1 MGAACKNAASFQS
14 AQEAIF
20 YKGSIMSTEPVAKRS
35 NIGRLFVVIGVIIF
49 AAAYTYGLIL
59 FHQDAGAD
67 EATLSKGAMPKNYV
81 SMQVRVAS
89 IDPTKETAVLAITPE
104 PQAGLTDDSGYSAKA
119 DFQYD
124 IVTDDGT
131 KSVKIKAG
139 DPMTTT
145 QVPISISGEVSQ
157 YPNDAYE
164 GDVEI
169 DSDTP
174 IQIAATSHIQAY
186 SADMTLDDHS
196 KPGELTVNFDFER
209 SLSIVIFAWF
219 VFFLMALIAL
229 LALSVALGVVA
240 RGFKFEFG
248 MIGWIGALLFVLPAV
263 RNSLPGQ
270 PPIGTIGDFAI
281 FFWAEI
287 AVVFSLIVLVITWY
301 KRSASA

>member
-1 MGAACKNAASFQS
+1 MIVG
-14 AQEAIF
+14 I
-20 YKGSIMSTEPVAKRS
+20 
-35 NIGRLFVVIGVIIF
+35 VVIAILYVM
-49 AAAYTYGLIL
+49 GLVL

-67 EATLSKGAMPKNYV
+67 EATLSKGTVPKDYV
-81 SMQVRVAS
+81 AMQVRVAS

-104 PQAGLTDDSGYSAKA
+104 PRAALTDDGGYTAKS
-119 DFQYD
+119 DLEFD

-131 KSVKIKAG
+131 KTVKIKAG

-145 QVPISISGEVSQ
+145 QIPISISGEVSS

-174 IQIAATSHIQAY
+174 YQIEATSHIQAY
-186 SADMTLDDHS
+186 TADMTLDDHS

-209 SLSIVIFAWF
+209 SASIVIFAWF

-229 LALSVALGVVA
+229 LALSVCLGVA
-240 RGFKFEFG
+240 WKGFKFEFG
-248 MIGWIGALLFVLPAV
+248 MIGWVGALLFVLPAV

-270 PPIGTIGDFAI
+270 PPIGTIGDFAV

-287 AVVFSLIVLVITWY
+287 AVVLSLIVLVFTWY
-301 KRSASA
+301 RRSST

>member
-1 MGAACKNAASFQS
+1 
-14 AQEAIF
+14 
-20 YKGSIMSTEPVAKRS
+20 MSTEPPAKRS
-35 NIGRLFVVIGVIIF
+35 NMGRLFIAIGIIVVAICYV
-49 AAAYTYGLIL
+49 YGLIL

-67 EATLSKGAMPKNYV
+67 EATLNKGAMPKDYV

-104 PQAGLTDDSGYSAKA
+104 PQAGLTDDGGYSAKA
-119 DFQYD
+119 DFEFD

-131 KSVKIKAG
+131 KTVKIKAG
-139 DPMTTT
+139 DAMTTT

-157 YPNDAYE
+157 YPNDDYE

-174 IQIAATSHIQAY
+174 FQIEATSHIQAY
-186 SADMTLDDHS
+186 TADMTLDDHS
-196 KPGELTVNFDFER
+196 KAGELTVNFDFER
-209 SLSIVIFAWF
+209 SRSIVIFAWF
-219 VFFLMALIAL
+219 VFFLMALIAA
-229 LALSVALGVVA
+229 LALAVCLGVVVK
-240 RGFKFEFG
+240 GFKFEFG
-248 MIGWIGALLFVLPAV
+248 MIGWVGALLFVLPAV

-270 PPIGTIGDFAI
+270 PPIGTIGDFAV

-301 KRSASA
+301 KRSAAS